1 MTAPFTGMFR
11 RALCTAMAMLCLLG
25 TPARALI
32 PDELVPWLPS
42 ITADELQHQLTALPD
57 INAPDASGRTLLDH
71 ALCSAPALVPTLLD
85 AGADPSRRDARGAQ
99 ALQRLF
105 RCGHAPDDTRAAALV
120 DLLLAHGLDP
130 NDTDQL
136 ERTPLHAALMLLG
149 EGRGEIN
156 LYRDGALLLLARGAD
171 AAQPDNAG
179 LTPLHLAVSEH
190 DGRITALIL
199 DTGTDPDLRDAAG
212 RTPLWYAAEGAGN
225 LVPFQLLLE
234 AGASATQPGLRE
246 RVLAARAPA
255 KTALLSGYLPD
266 WRLPADTAFRQIEQG
281 LHTGLPATSLDRL
294 HQSSAEADA
303 LARRLAD
310 AAPTHLPTL
319 TRAGLGPQADWLIA
333 HALPAAGQP
342 ASEALLTFAVDSGD
356 LALTR
361 RLLDA
366 GTPPADPAT
375 LMRLAL
381 ATERLP
387 LIQLLAEH
395 LPGRHQLAPWLVHY
409 LASGGHQPTL
419 VEWLLLDGVD
429 INARDAHGNTAA
441 MLAARDGHTNLVQL
455 LLAHG
460 ADTRAVNHSG
470 CDLACYYRRDDA
482 GAALPALNEAP
493 AAFYLLAFGPA
504 LLLYF
509 ALAARQLHHHRP
521 LARLTLGLAAGLAVT
536 LGVSASLFYEC
547 APCVATGDQPL
558 WLTGTCATLLSALA
572 MWLALR
578 QR

>member
-1 MTAPFTGMFR
+1 
-11 RALCTAMAMLCLLG
+11 MAMLCLLG
-25 TPARALI
+25 TPARALT
-32 PDELVPWLPS
+32 PDDLVPWLPS
-42 ITADELQHQLTALPD
+42 ITADELRHQLDTLPD
-57 INAPDASGRTLLDH
+57 INAPDTRGRSLLDH
-71 ALCSAPALVPTLLD
+71 ALCQAPALVPTLLD
-85 AGADPSRRDARGAQ
+85 AGADPARRDARGAQ
-99 ALQRLF
+99 ALHRLF
-105 RCGHAPDDTRAAALV
+105 RCGHAPDNTRAAALT

-199 DTGTDPDLRDAAG
+199 DTGTPPDLRDAAG
-212 RTPLWYAAEGAGN
+212 RTPLWYAAEGDDN
-225 LVPFQLLLE
+225 LAPFRLLLA
-234 AGASATQPGLRE
+234 AGASPTQPGLRE
-246 RVLAARAPA
+246 RVLAARAPV
-255 KTALLSGYLPD
+255 KTALLLEHLPD
-266 WRLPADTAFRQIEQG
+266 WHVPVDTALQQIEQG
-281 LHTGLPATSLDRL
+281 LHAGLPATHLDRL
-294 HQSSAEADA
+294 HQSSADPDV
-303 LARRLAD
+303 LANRLAN
-310 AAPTHLPTL
+310 AAPTLLPTL
-319 TRAGLGPQADWLIA
+319 TRAGLGPQADWLIT

-342 ASEALLTFAVDSGD
+342 ASEALLTFAVGNGD

-366 GTPPADPAT
+366 GTPLADPDT
-375 LMRLAL
+375 LMRQAL

-387 LIQLLAEH
+387 LIQLLSEH
-395 LPGRHQLAPWLVHY
+395 LPERHQGTPWLVHY

-429 INARDAHGNTAA
+429 INARDNHGNTAA
-441 MLAARDGHTNLVQL
+441 MLAARDGHTDLVRL

-470 CDLACYYRRDDA
+470 CDLACYYRLDDA
-482 GAALPALNEAP
+482 HALLPTLNDAP

-509 ALAARQLHHHRP
+509 ALAARQLHRQQP
-521 LARLTLGLAAGLAVT
+521 LARLTLGLAVGLTIT
-536 LGVSASLFYEC
+536 LGISASLFYEC
-547 APCVATGDQPL
+547 APCLATGDQPL
-558 WLTGTCATLLSALA
+558 WLTGACATLLCTLA
-572 MWLALR
+572 MWRALR
-578 QR
+578 QH